1 MRFVAM
7 VAYVLSS
14 FNIVENSYNKLE
26 RTTVP
31 ELQRSNM
38 ASVILQLK
46 ALAIDNVL
54 RFHYLSV
61 SRCGHVRVGT

>member
-1 MRFVAM
+1 MQLLFIIIIEE
-7 VAYVLSS
+7 S
-14 FNIVENSYNKLE
+14 FNSLQPS
-26 RTTVP
+26 TVP

-38 ASVILQLK
+38 APVVLQLK

-61 SRCGHVRVGT
+61 SGRVSGCGHF